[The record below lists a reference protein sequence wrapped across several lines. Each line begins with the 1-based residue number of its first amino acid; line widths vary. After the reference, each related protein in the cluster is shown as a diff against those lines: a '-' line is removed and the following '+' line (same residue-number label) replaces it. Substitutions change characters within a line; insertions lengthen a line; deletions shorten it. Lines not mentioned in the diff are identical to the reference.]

1 MSQFID
7 AVFENGVFRPDR
19 PVNIP
24 NGQRVSLTI
33 DSKPVGV
40 DDLADIGDLLD
51 VEFMESCRQ
60 RSATAPS
67 LEEVRQTL
75 SAFQGSLS
83 NLIVEERDE
92 R

>member
-7 AVFENGVFRPDR
+7 AVFENGVFRPEQ

-33 DSKPVGV
+33 DLIPVGV

-60 RSATAPS
+60 RSVNAPS
-67 LEEVRQTL
+67 LEEIRQTL
-75 SAFQGSLS
+75 GAFQGSLS

>member
-1 MSQFID
+1 MSQSIN
-7 AVFENGVFRPDR
+7 AVFENGVFRPEQ
-19 PVNIP
+19 PINIP

-60 RSATAPS
+60 RASGAPS
-67 LEEVRQTL
+67 IEEARQIL
-75 SAFQGSLS
+75 GSFRGSLS
-83 NLIVEERDE
+83 GLIVEERDE